1 MAFQAVRGFKDI
13 IYPESVLWD
22 LLEER
27 SREIALSF
35 GFEGIRIPVLE
46 NTEVFT
52 RGIGQHTDIVEK
64 EMYTFLDKNNES
76 ISLRPEATAG
86 VIRAAIENKLFARK
100 PVQKLFTIGQMF
112 RHERPQKGRL
122 RQFHQINAEI
132 LGTASPISDAE
143 IIALAMTIL
152 MEFLDNDKFQ
162 NLRLEINSL
171 GCPQCR
177 PSHRAD
183 LSVYLSNNIENLCDD
198 CKRRSET
205 NSLRVFDCKK
215 EGCKKVMLRA
225 PLIKHYL
232 CPECAEHLGNV
243 FDFLECH
250 GIKFVQNPSLVRGLD
265 YYTKTTF
272 EIVSTSIGAAQST
285 IAAGGRYDGLISQ
298 MGGPDVSGVG
308 MAIGIERLMLMLS
321 QHEEMPE
328 NKDFMFFVPLG
339 QESVEFLLPLSKK
352 LREEG
357 YNVKFSFDFKS
368 SLKSQL
374 KNADREKA
382 RLVFIMGE
390 NEVNNKEIV
399 IKDMQNH
406 TQENVSF
413 DNFLQ
418 RIRDLAENYNEEY

>member
-1 MAFQAVRGFKDI
+1 MAFQAVRGFKDV
-13 IYPESVLWD
+13 IYPESGLWD

-27 SREIALSF
+27 SKEIALSF
-35 GFEGIRIPVLE
+35 GFEGIKTPVLE

-122 RQFHQINAEI
+122 RQFYQINAEV
-132 LGTASPISDAE
+132 LGTASPIADAE
-143 IIALAMTIL
+143 IIALATTIL
-152 MEFLDNDKFQ
+152 QEFLDENKFKE
-162 NLRLEINSL
+162 LRLEINSL
-171 GCPQCR
+171 GCPECR
-177 PSHRAD
+177 PNHRAD
-183 LSVYLSNNIENLCDD
+183 LALYLTNNVENLCDD

-205 NSLRVFDCKK
+205 NPLRVFDCKK
-215 EGCKKVMLRA
+215 EGCKKIMQRA

-232 CPECAEHLGNV
+232 CPGCAEHFGSVL
-243 FDFLECH
+243 DFLEYYD
-250 GIKFVQNPSLVRGLD
+250 IKFVQNPSLVRGLD

-308 MAIGIERLMLMLS
+308 MAIGIERLMLLIT
-321 QHEEMPE
+321 QDEEIPE

-339 QESVEFLLPLSKK
+339 SDSIEYLLPLSKK

-357 YNVKFSFDFKS
+357 YNVKFSFDFKA

-390 NEVNNKEIV
+390 NEVNNKEII

-406 TQENVSF
+406 TQENISL
-413 DNFLQ
+413 DNFIQ
-418 RIRDLAENYNEEY
+418 RIRELAENYEEEL